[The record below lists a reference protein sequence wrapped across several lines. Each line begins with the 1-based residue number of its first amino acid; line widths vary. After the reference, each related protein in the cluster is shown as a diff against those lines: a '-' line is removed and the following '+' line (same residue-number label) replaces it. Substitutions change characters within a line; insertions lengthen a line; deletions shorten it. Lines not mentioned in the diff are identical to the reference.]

1 MTVAIRDAAT
11 VLVVRRDADGASVLM
26 GMRGAGA
33 AFMPSKF
40 VFPGGAV
47 DPEDAQVALARP
59 LGPTCRARLLQEEG
73 LSSDAIAAAALREL
87 AESGILERK
96 RKSGTRV
103 ALHPVSRAVIAV
115 QIVRREIEDRG
126 ANYGYALIDKTVD
139 TPPHA
144 VTFAMELAQAE
155 DMLHVR
161 AVHLA
166 DGVPYALEYRWISLR
181 TVPQARDFDFVR
193 QSANEWLLENVP
205 YNRATLSILATP
217 ASPFEQEYLAVPEQ
231 TSILHVERATWQETG
246 PVTFVTISYQPGHRI
261 ISSTTS

>member
-1 MTVAIRDAAT
+1 MTTPAINSWQSVQDEVLRRIHNRIWKPGAQIPNETDLAKEFNCGRTT
-11 VLVVRRDADGASVLM
+11 VNR
-26 GMRGAGA
+26 
-33 AFMPSKF
+33 
-40 VFPGGAV
+40 
-47 DPEDAQVALARP
+47 
-59 LGPTCRARLLQEEG
+59 
-73 LSSDAIAAAALREL
+73 ALREL

-193 QSANEWLLENVP
+193 QSANEWLLEHAP
-205 YNRATLSILATP
+205 YTGGDIALSAHSATAAEAQDLNCAAGDALFALTRNTWNDTT
-217 ASPFEQEYLAVPEQ
+217 AVTRVRLLFAQGYEMQ
-231 TSILHVERATWQETG
+231 ADL
-246 PVTFVTISYQPGHRI
+246 
-261 ISSTTS
+261 